1 MNRRSL
7 SFLCFAMLVVF
18 AAALTA
24 HAQRRGSHGV
34 VHNMSAWVDTNSGA
48 HPDKFTVTGPA
59 LITCARATS
68 EVSNSDPKPAC
79 RIAANGFTGTMTP
92 GSNATLKAGD
102 ITLSCVG
109 AGTMLHCDARV
120 DIPPPTATAPAATP
134 AQ

>member
-68 EVSNSDPKPAC
+68 EVSNPVPRPGGPTAATASTGTLPPGRNPRRKPA
-79 RIAANGFTGTMTP
+79 T
-92 GSNATLKAGD
+92 S
-102 ITLSCVG
+102 
-109 AGTMLHCDARV
+109 H
-120 DIPPPTATAPAATP
+120 
-134 AQ
+134 